1 MPAPETPTPTQP
13 AAPVAERP
21 RFAALRSR
29 NFRLLWGG
37 LIVSNA
43 GTQMQAV
50 AQGYLIYYVL
60 THSPFWLGM
69 ASLAFAV
76 PMVLFPLFGGAL
88 ADRVDKLALLKVTQT
103 GQLLSAAT
111 ITAVTWSGHVNVWW
125 ILGTSFVGATF
136 LAADNPARQALLPEL
151 VAREDLISAAALN
164 GASYTGA
171 ALIGPALGGFLL
183 ALIGPAWLF
192 AINTL
197 SFLAVLVALFQMRGV
212 NSRPQ
217 SAAVPLRAGIG
228 QRIAYLRQTPLVARL
243 LILSAATG
251 FFGRSYLPLTP
262 AFARDL
268 LHVGSEGLGLLYA
281 APGLGALLGA
291 AVLAGR
297 RSQSV
302 GRGVL
307 VAMVLCFAGLLIV
320 YSVTAW
326 FPLALGLLVGT
337 GLTSQVGGTMISTT
351 LQLRVPGALRGRVM
365 SLYAITIIGL
375 ASLGALLGGLIAE
388 QTGPGLAV
396 GLGAVVMAATLLSIA
411 PHLGAMDSAD
421 PRPQ

>member
-1 MPAPETPTPTQP
+1 
-13 AAPVAERP
+13 
-21 RFAALRSR
+21 
-29 NFRLLWGG
+29 
-37 LIVSNA
+37 
-43 GTQMQAV
+43 MQSV

-88 ADRVDKLALLKVTQT
+88 ADRVDKLTLLKVTQS

-111 ITAVTWSGHVNVWW
+111 ITVVTWSGQVNVWW
-125 ILGTSFVGATF
+125 ILASSFVGATF

-183 ALIGPAWLF
+183 AMIGPAWLF
-192 AINTL
+192 ALNTF
-197 SFLAVLVALFQMRGV
+197 SFLAVLVALFQMRDV

-217 SAAVPLRAGIG
+217 TEVVPLRVGIS
-228 QRIAYLRQTPLVARL
+228 RLFAYIGQTPLVGRL
-243 LILSAATG
+243 LILSATTG

-268 LHVGSEGLGLLYA
+268 LHVGSQGLGLMYA

-291 AVLAGR
+291 GLLAGR

-302 GRGVL
+302 GRSLL
-307 VAMVLCFAGLLIV
+307 VVMLLGFAGLLIG
-320 YSVTAW
+320 YSVTPW
-326 FPLALGLLVGT
+326 FPLALVLLVGT
-337 GLTSQVGGTMISTT
+337 GLTSQVGATMISTT

-375 ASLGALLGGLIAE
+375 ASLGALLGGVIAE
-388 QTGPGLAV
+388 ATGPGVAV
-396 GLGAVVMAATLLSIA
+396 GVGAVVMAATLVSIA
-411 PHLGAMDSAD
+411 PHLGAMDTSVAV
-421 PRPQ
+421 